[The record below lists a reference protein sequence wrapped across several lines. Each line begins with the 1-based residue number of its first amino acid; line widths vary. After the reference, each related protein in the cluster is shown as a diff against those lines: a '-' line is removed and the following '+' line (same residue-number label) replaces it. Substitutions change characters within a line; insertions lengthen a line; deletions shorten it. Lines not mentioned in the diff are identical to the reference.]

1 MRAGAAG
8 TLLIALLAAVGAS
21 PCAEPQRSGEGEKAP
36 VLSLPPLPE
45 TVTVR
50 AAEYLNLG
58 TEWRLTGYVDIQA
71 GESSIQADEM
81 TYFVEARRVE
91 AVGSVVL
98 AFPGATLAG
107 SRLVYDLET
116 ETGIVEDAVGYLDR
130 DNALVRARTIERIDE
145 THLRVTKAVF
155 TTCSQPTPYWSFRVS
170 RATLE
175 IGQYAHLR
183 DAAFKVGR
191 VPIFYTPYLVWPIKT
206 DRATGLLF
214 PAFGSSSTLGRTLSI
229 PFFWAF
235 AENADVTLF
244 FDWHSEVGPGLGA
257 ELNWLPTW
265 RGRAQ
270 GIGNFIRDTDRGENR
285 YIGEWIQM
293 QPFGETWKLR
303 TRLETVSDFDYLTDY
318 VVDLNRATNPQLW
331 SWIDLTRQWS
341 WYSFTSRVS
350 RLKQYLPGIYR
361 NERVLLG
368 ATINETLPEI
378 EFRSASHRIG
388 RSRLFL
394 ALEGSVTSIGRK
406 VLRSPPDDPFG
417 TSDEED
423 LVTASSVRYQRID
436 AFPQLQLPLLKVPW
450 GDLTVNAG
458 WRGTYYT
465 AQQLPRSDW
474 ENPLIPEFSGESVTR
489 SLWNAGIGFIGPRL
503 QRVYETPKWAFSPKL
518 KNVIEPYVRY
528 DWRPDSGLDPTKI
541 ITFDEVDVVPGQL
554 SLFTYGIRTR
564 FYALR
569 GPDTGRSFGV
579 PSTDKLS
586 LADLEEQAER
596 EARRAAAEAGQAG
609 VAETVEVSK
618 DLTPTEIGSLQ
629 IQQLYSLD
637 QPLTNVYATFI
648 DENNVNPVVGARQ
661 YSPIS
666 ITGRFNPTY
675 QQSVDLTYV
684 FDPANRKLTE
694 TSISA
699 MMGFRGSYFRG
710 SWYRRF
716 PANLT
721 LVETD
726 FLRTQIGIARIT
738 RGLSL
743 EAGWDYNLT
752 TSRLDHYLY
761 QLRWTSQC
769 CSIQLGYDVRDFV
782 GSQRRNISLL
792 VNLSG
797 IGKLLDVDQSV
808 DR

>member
-1 MRAGAAG
+1 MAFLVALVAA
-8 TLLIALLAAVGAS
+8 LAPAS
-21 PCAEPQRSGEGEKAP
+21 LSAEPPRPKPEEKAP
-36 VLSLPPLPE
+36 VMGLPPLPE
-45 TVTVR
+45 TVTVQ
-50 AAEYLNLG
+50 AGEYLNLG

-116 ETGIVEDAVGYLDR
+116 ETGVVEDAVGYLDR
-130 DNALVRARTIERIDE
+130 DNALVRAKSIEKIDE
-145 THLRVTKAVF
+145 THLRVTSADF

-183 DAAFKVGR
+183 NAAFKIGK

-214 PAFGSSSTLGRTLSI
+214 PAFGSSSTLGRTISI

-235 AENADVTLF
+235 ADNADVTLF

-265 RGRAQ
+265 RGRAK
-270 GIGNFIRDTDRGENR
+270 GTGNFIRDTGRDETR
-285 YIGEWIQM
+285 YIGEWSQS
-293 QPFGETWKLR
+293 QPFGNTWKLR
-303 TRLETVSDFDYLTDY
+303 ARLETVSDFDYLTDY
-318 VVDLNRATNPQLW
+318 VVDLARATNPRLT
-331 SWIDLTRQWS
+331 SWVDLTRQWS
-341 WYSFTSRVS
+341 WYSFTARAN
-350 RLKQYLPGIYR
+350 RQKQYLPGLYR

-368 ATINETLPEI
+368 ATINETLPDV

-388 RSRLFL
+388 RSRVFL
-394 ALEGSVTSIGRK
+394 AFEGSLSSIGRK
-406 VLRSPPDDPFG
+406 ILRSPEEDPFG
-417 TSDEED
+417 TRDEES

-465 AQQLPRSDW
+465 AQQLPRTEW
-474 ENPLIPEFSGESVTR
+474 ANTAIPEFTGESVTR
-489 SLWNAGIGFIGPRL
+489 SLWNAGIGFIGPRF
-503 QRVYETPKWAFSPKL
+503 QRVYETPSWEFSPKL
-518 KNVIEPYVRY
+518 KHVVEPYVRY
-528 DWRPDSGLDPTKI
+528 DWRPDSGLDASRI
-541 ITFDEVDVVPGQL
+541 IPFDEVDVVPGQL
-554 SLFTYGIRTR
+554 SLLTYGIRTR
-564 FYALR
+564 FFALR
-569 GPDTGRSFGV
+569 GPDTGRTFGLA
-579 PSTDKLS
+579 STEGIS

-596 EARRAAAEAGQAG
+596 EARRAAAEAAETGI
-609 VAETVEVSK
+609 AETVEVSQ

-629 IQQLYSLD
+629 IQQSYSLD
-637 QPLTNVYATFI
+637 QPLTSVYARYI
-648 DENNVNPVVGARQ
+648 DPGGQNPVVGSRH

-684 FDPANRKLTE
+684 FDPANDKLTE
-694 TSISA
+694 TSLSA
-699 MMGFRGSYFRG
+699 MMAFRGSYFRG
-710 SWYRRF
+710 SWFRRF

-721 LVETD
+721 LAESD
-726 FLRTQIGIARIT
+726 FLRTQVGVARIT

-743 EAGWDYNLT
+743 EAAWDYNLA
-752 TSRLDHYLY
+752 TSRMDHYLY

-797 IGKLLDVDQSV
+797 IGKLLDVDQSI